1 MLLFG
6 ELLQQVEVWAEE
18 NAPVV
23 VGADE
28 PDGQDGVLQL
38 GPHLQRLHHV
48 GVTAPHQQTD
58 VQILLVRNTNSSIAE
73 LHLQQMVCE
82 ILLPCLQDL
91 HCHFESRVWPLQS
104 ASGYRDRNSS
114 TNQHH
119 DPASS
124 HLCLTFPFGSISGLL
139 PWNCISFLILQS
151 NMYLGSEFHPKWSP
165 TWRFL

>member
-18 NAPVV
+18 DAPVV

-48 GVTAPHQQTD
+48 SVAAPHQQTD

-73 LHLQQMVCE
+73 LLYRRWYVKYYYHACKTYIAILKVGCGHSSQHQVAQTETHLQTNIMIQLPVTFVLPFLSAPSVACCRE
-82 ILLPCLQDL
+82 IAFLFLFC
-91 HCHFESRVWPLQS
+91 
-104 ASGYRDRNSS
+104 
-114 TNQHH
+114 NQ
-119 DPASS
+119 
-124 HLCLTFPFGSISGLL
+124 I
-139 PWNCISFLILQS
+139 CI
-151 NMYLGSEFHPKWSP
+151 
-165 TWRFL
+165 